1 MQRRMMLGIKQRAE
15 KDEHMIPPRTIL
27 AAVDFSDTSRTALA
41 FATRLAT
48 QTGAAL
54 HVLHAEDPLLKEAAR
69 RTGVDLNKES
79 REELRRVIETTPPTA
94 PGEPHLHVVNGPAVE
109 VIVHIAIRENADLVV
124 VGSHGMSGAER
135 LMFGSTTEGVL
146 RRASVPILVV
156 PRGWTPPRP
165 DTADLSGMGPV
176 IAAVDFTEPAI
187 AAGAAACELAAV
199 LSTSVEIA
207 HVVPDLPVLER
218 WRPHADAAIPQRT
231 CAARRELDSILRCL
245 HAKVP
250 LQVHVLSGGVARSL
264 ADIAAPA
271 GDRHPILV
279 LGRKV
284 ERSGGTPGAIAYRV
298 LSLADVPVLVHVE
311 P

>member
-1 MQRRMMLGIKQRAE
+1 
-15 KDEHMIPPRTIL
+15 MIPPRTIL

-41 FATRLAT
+41 FAARFAS
-48 QTGAAL
+48 QTDAAL
-54 HVLHAEDPLLKEAAR
+54 HVLHAEHPLLQEAAHR
-69 RTGVDLNKES
+69 AGIDLNKES
-79 REELRRVIETTPPTA
+79 KDELRRVVSTTPPA
-94 PGEPHLHVVNGPAVE
+94 GRREPHLHVVNGPAVD
-109 VIVHIAIRENADLVV
+109 VIVNSAERENADVIVL
-124 VGSHGMSGAER
+124 GSHGMSGAER

-146 RRASVPILVV
+146 RKANAPILVV

-165 DTADLSGMGPV
+165 ETADLSGMGPV
-176 IAAVDFTEPAI
+176 IAGVDFTEPAL

-207 HVVPDLPVLER
+207 HVVPHLPVLER
-218 WRPHADAAIPQRT
+218 WRSHADTAIQQRI
-231 CAARRELDSILRCL
+231 CAARKEVNSILCCL

-250 LQVHVLSGGVARSL
+250 LHVHILSGGVAQAL
-264 ADIAAPA
+264 ADVAAPI

-279 LGRKV
+279 LGRNV
-284 ERSGGTPGAIAYRV
+284 GRSGGSPGAIAYRV